1 MTIIDLN
8 TSGDLREFTLEVS
21 AHEDISRGELGLRP
35 TLIQARAAR
44 TPDGFTSA
52 DTRVLNEELT
62 WTTILS
68 FADDLV
74 SLPDAQPDEE
84 FSVALTRYGQE
95 LIDRT
100 VRIISL

>member
-1 MTIIDLN
+1 MTIIDLS

-21 AHEDISRGELGLRP
+21 AHADISRGNLDPRP

-44 TPDGFTSA
+44 TPDGYTSA
-52 DTRVLNEELT
+52 DTRVLSEEFT

-68 FADDLV
+68 FTDDLAAV
-74 SLPDAQPDEE
+74 PAARPGEE
-84 FSVALTRYGQE
+84 FPGTLARYGQE

-100 VRIISL
+100 IRIISL